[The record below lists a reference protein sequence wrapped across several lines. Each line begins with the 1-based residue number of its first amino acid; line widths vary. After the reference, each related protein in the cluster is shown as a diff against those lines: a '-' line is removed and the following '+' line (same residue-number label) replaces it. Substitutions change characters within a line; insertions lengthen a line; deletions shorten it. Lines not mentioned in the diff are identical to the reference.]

1 MADPAGMAAK
11 KATVAASVTASAVA
25 DTTVDTNISNTVV
38 SVKECMVSTETVNA
52 LSSRRK
58 GKAIVMEM
66 GTEK

>member
-11 KATVAASVTASAVA
+11 KATVAASAVA
-25 DTTVDTNISNTVV
+25 DTTIETNISNIVV
-38 SVKECMVSTETVNA
+38 SVKECMVRTETANA